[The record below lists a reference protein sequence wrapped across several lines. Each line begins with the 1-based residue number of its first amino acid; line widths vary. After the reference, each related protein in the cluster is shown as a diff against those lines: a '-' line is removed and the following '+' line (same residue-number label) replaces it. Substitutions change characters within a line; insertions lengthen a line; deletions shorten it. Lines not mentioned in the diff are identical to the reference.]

1 MKEWEHSI
9 QKAEQRGGK
18 LYPLVSFVHFN
29 TRVVEELMTH
39 KGFTPEKMV
48 KIAKERDDLA
58 GTINA
63 TQRQL

>member
-1 MKEWEHSI
+1 MEWEHSI
-9 QKAEQRGGK
+9 QKAEQRREAV
-18 LYPLVSFVHFN
+18 PLVSFVHFN
-29 TRVVEELMTH
+29 TRVVEELMTY

-63 TQRQL
+63 RQR